1 MGLKGVVPDRIFR
14 RIHFLGCGRCRVIL
28 RQLHTEFGDESHWD
42 PPEHNVLIF
51 VFTHSVLT
59 TRTSDEPS
67 QRSKG
72 LTIYKPSPGRT
83 CRIKW
88 MYRCNEENGVQTE
101 RRVCVPRPSLVVGLL
116 RLHAHRPSPQS
127 RCRIHQSVSVSQS
140 DVAEAVCR
148 CTEETDIL
156 GVIVVLL

>member
-88 MYRCNEENGVQTE
+88 MLSGGRQLRGFGLKRRKCIDSTRGSSTE
-101 RRVCVPRPSLVVGLL
+101 PTRSGSPS
-116 RLHAHRPSPQS
+116 HS
-127 RCRIHQSVSVSQS
+127 RMSREVT
-140 DVAEAVCR
+140 R
-148 CTEETDIL
+148 
-156 GVIVVLL
+156 